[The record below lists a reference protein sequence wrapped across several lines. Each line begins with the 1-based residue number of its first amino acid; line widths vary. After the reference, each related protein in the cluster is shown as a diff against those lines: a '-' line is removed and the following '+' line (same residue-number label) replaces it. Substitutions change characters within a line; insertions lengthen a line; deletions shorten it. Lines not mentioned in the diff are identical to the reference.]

1 MWILTALFKPL
12 AYVSVPY
19 ILLKYATENN
29 PVARFYFRVVVY
41 YSALGLCSVWGMV
54 VAVGMSLVGQRF
66 DINWVVARSF
76 YTLAGKLLDIKFV
89 VEGEEHLDTKPSIL
103 VGNHQSGLDILF
115 LGRIFPKHASIM
127 AKKELMWAPLLG
139 GYLMASGAVFVDR
152 GNNATAVQSLKAAG
166 DFMKKNKTSLWLF
179 PEGTRSMRKHHD
191 LLPFKKGA
199 FHTAVQA
206 GIPVTPVV
214 CENYWRLYHKG
225 HLEGGVL
232 KIRVLPPIS
241 TTGLTAADVGDL
253 ATRTRE
259 QMLQALRDIS
269 DPTDSQPL
277 TPQGKGAISA
287 SQTKDVREQTP
298 TPNLPTIDTTSV
310 KLTRESDIEA
320 EPSTPSVSS
329 SRRDGSENGGETE
342 EDEGMVLVGR
352 PSQK

>member
-1 MWILTALFKPL
+1 MWIVTALFKPF

-19 ILLKYATENN
+19 LILKYATDTN
-29 PVARFYFRVVVY
+29 PTARYCFRVVAY
-41 YSALGLCSVWGMV
+41 YSALGFCSVWGMI
-54 VAVGMSLVGQRF
+54 VAAGMSLAGHRF

-89 VEGEEHLDTKPSIL
+89 VEGEEHLDTRPAVL

-127 AKKELMWAPLLG
+127 AKKELAWAPLLG
-139 GYLMASGAVFVDR
+139 GYLSASGAVFVDR
-152 GNNATAVQSLKAAG
+152 GNNTAAVQSLKAAG
-166 DFMKKNKTSLWLF
+166 DFMKKNTTSLWLF

-199 FHTAVQA
+199 FHTAIQA
-206 GIPVTPVV
+206 GVPVTPVV

-225 HLEGGVL
+225 HFEGGVL

-241 TTGLTAADVGDL
+241 TTGLTVADVGDL

-259 QMLQALRDIS
+259 QMLEALRDIS
-269 DPTDSQPL
+269 EPLDSQPQPPPKKD
-277 TPQGKGAISA
+277 TVSVPQTGDI
-287 SQTKDVREQTP
+287 REQTP
-298 TPNLPTIDTTSV
+298 TPNLPSIDTTPVEHS
-310 KLTRESDIEA
+310 RESDTEA

-329 SRRDGSENGGETE
+329 SRRGGSENGVETE

-352 PSQK
+352 PDQK

>member
-1 MWILTALFKPL
+1 MI
-12 AYVSVPY
+12 
-19 ILLKYATENN
+19 
-29 PVARFYFRVVVY
+29 
-41 YSALGLCSVWGMV
+41 
-54 VAVGMSLVGQRF
+54 VAVGMSLAGHRF

-89 VEGEEHLDTKPSIL
+89 VEGEEHLDTKPAVL
-103 VGNHQSGLDILF
+103 VGNHQSGLDILL

-152 GNNATAVQSLKAAG
+152 KNNTTAVQSLKNAG

-206 GIPVTPVV
+206 GLPVTPVV

-225 HLEGGVL
+225 HLEGGEL

-253 ATRTRE
+253 ATHTRE

-269 DPTDSQPL
+269 EAVDPQPKPPSQ
-277 TPQGKGAISA
+277 KDAIPA
-287 SQTKDVREQTP
+287 SQTRELREQTP
-298 TPNLPTIDTTSV
+298 TPDLPSIDTTSV
-310 KLTRESDIEA
+310 AFTRESDTEA
-320 EPSTPSVSS
+320 EPSTPSVTS
-329 SRRDGSENGGETE
+329 SRRDGSENGVETE

-352 PSQK
+352 PDQK